1 MVFPELPSCNF
12 LIFPTVSSI
21 SLVFPSLPF
30 IVSSRLI
37 VFSQCSAIFL
47 HFPPV
52 FNDFPSFSL
61 VLSYFFP
68 SVFKGPR
75 ENRTPPSP
83 NCLVVHAPLKI
94 PIGDPNHHLIS
105 RFRCTWATTPPT
117 RPILTSFGK
126 TTLPNLPAGFR
137 NMTNLPA
144 CSFFVTLVLAL
155 QPFASPSSVSLLI
168 PLQTVLLRTP
178 TDAALRWASDP

>member
-68 SVFKGPR
+68 SAFKGPR

-94 PIGDPNHHLIS
+94 PIGDPNHQLIS
-105 RFRCTWATTPPT
+105 RFRCTWATTPPHALYSL
-117 RPILTSFGK
+117 RSGKQLCLTYR
-126 TTLPNLPAGFR
+126 LV
-137 NMTNLPA
+137 
-144 CSFFVTLVLAL
+144 FVIWQTCLHA
-155 QPFASPSSVSLLI
+155 PFLSHLSLLCN
-168 PLQTVLLRTP
+168 PSPVLPRYHSSSPCKPSCSEPQRT
-178 TDAALRWASDP
+178 LLSV